1 MQCGTRAALTDIGE
15 YMQAEAKTEG
25 FSELKRVFKG
35 AGNTAPFTL
44 QEQIASPD
52 VFLATYADI
61 R

>member
-1 MQCGTRAALTDIGE
+1 
-15 YMQAEAKTEG
+15 MQAEAKTEG